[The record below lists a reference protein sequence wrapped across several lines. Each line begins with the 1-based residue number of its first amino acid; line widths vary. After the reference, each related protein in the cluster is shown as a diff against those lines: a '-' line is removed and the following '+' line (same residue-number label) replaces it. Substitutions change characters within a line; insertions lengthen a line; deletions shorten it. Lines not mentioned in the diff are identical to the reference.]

1 MRPFPS
7 AAMRAATAAMI
18 GSAMIAGCAASPDP
32 STLGRLSWMV
42 GCWRSA
48 DGINTQVWSAP
59 AGSVMFGHAVTMNG
73 DQLSFFE
80 QSRIDLRAPKAA
92 YTSSPDGLRPIT
104 FTEPAPPAATDQ
116 ASLSVRF
123 ENAAHSYPQAITY
136 RSLGRAGLAAT
147 VSMLDG
153 SRPVDYVWERCKS

>member
-1 MRPFPS
+1 MRSFPS
-7 AAMRAATAAMI
+7 AALRASAAAMI

-32 STLGRLSWMV
+32 ATLGRLGWMV

-80 QSRIDLRAPKAA
+80 QARIDLRAPRAA

-104 FTEPAPPAATDQ
+104 FTEPTPPAAAEP

-123 ENAAHSYPQAITY
+123 ENSGHSYPQAITY

-153 SRPVDYVWERCKS
+153 TRPVEYLWEPCKS